1 MLKFSFME
9 SASKQSTPLEIWL
22 HDVQSY
28 IYKRTYPAMTHAGFN
43 FHRTSFSYK
52 RKNKK
57 STNELSFIFLSKVPV
72 NYRVSF
78 ILEIA
83 HPPIRHIKHS
93 FMEDILQK
101 ESNLCS
107 VVLNLKDF
115 PLHDPQTERVK
126 DYSVYNYR
134 DLFIAGDLLS
144 DLLMYELVPLCGQM
158 SSVGNMD
165 AFFEN
170 NPEWSLNTNSGGNIC
185 TDLIVSKLNR
195 RRDFELRYR
204 QLREGIQQRIGQHVM
219 SPESRQ
225 LLSLCYDALKK

>member
-9 SASKQSTPLEIWL
+9 SASKQSTPLDIWL

-28 IYKRTYPAMTHAGFN
+28 IYKRTCPPMTHARFT

-57 STNELSFIFLSKVPV
+57 STDELSFIFLSKVPV

-78 ILEIA
+78 ILEIT
-83 HPPIRHIKHS
+83 HPPIRQIKHS

-115 PLHDPQTERVK
+115 PSREPQTERVK

-134 DLFIAGDLLS
+134 DLFIAGDLLA
-144 DLLMYELVPLCGQM
+144 DILMYELVPLCDQM
-158 SSVGNMD
+158 SSIGHMD
-165 AFFEN
+165 GFFEN
-170 NPEWSLNTNSGGNIC
+170 NPEWSLNTHSGGNIC
-185 TDLIVSKLNR
+185 TDLIVSKLNH
-195 RRDFELRYR
+195 RRDFEQRYR
-204 QLREGIQQRIGQHVM
+204 QLTEGIQQRIGQQVM

>member
-1 MLKFSFME
+1 MLKISFME
-9 SASKQSTPLEIWL
+9 SAGKQSTPLEIWL

-28 IYKRTYPAMTHAGFN
+28 IYKLTYPPMTHAGFN
-43 FHRTSFSYK
+43 FHRTNFSYK

-57 STNELSFIFLSKVPV
+57 STNELYFIFLSKVPV

-83 HPPIRHIKHS
+83 HPPIRQIKHS

-115 PLHDPQTERVK
+115 SSRDPQTERVK

-134 DLFIAGDLLS
+134 DLFLTGDLLA
-144 DLLMYELVPLCGQM
+144 DILMYELVPLCDQM

-165 AFFEN
+165 TFFEN
-170 NPEWSLNTNSGGNIC
+170 NPEWSLNTHSGGNIC
-185 TDLIVSKLNR
+185 TDLIVSKLNH
-195 RRDFELRYR
+195 RRDFEQRYR
-204 QLREGIQQRIGQHVM
+204 QLTEGIQQRIGQQVM

-225 LLSLCYDALKK
+225 LLSVCYDALKK